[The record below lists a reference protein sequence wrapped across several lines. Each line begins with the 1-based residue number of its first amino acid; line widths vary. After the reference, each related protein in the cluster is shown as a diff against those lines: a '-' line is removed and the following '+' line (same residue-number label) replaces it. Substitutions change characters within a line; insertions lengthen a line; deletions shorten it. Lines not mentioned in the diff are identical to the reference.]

1 MEYCEFQTA
10 TRGLSEEKKDMLTAI
25 LSDFGFESFYEENGL
40 YKAYIQQNSFTET
53 AFQTTMS
60 DAERF
65 LGKLQFSIAEIPSTN
80 WNQTWENTF
89 DSIRISDEILIK
101 TSTSNNT
108 DTAKHTIVI
117 NPRMAFG
124 SGTHETTSLILQA
137 MKDIDFDGKT
147 VADCGCGTGIL
158 AIFASMLGAKN
169 IIAFD
174 YDKCSVDNS
183 IENIELNNIHNIS
196 VFHSSFEIMENKKFD
211 IILANITRN
220 ILVENIKRL
229 IKSLNPDGILIAS
242 GFYSDDIEIIRKN
255 AESTG
260 LTFVGSQTKNNW
272 SITTFIHK

>member
-196 VFHSSFEIMENKKFD
+196 VFHSSFEIMGNKKFD
-211 IILANITRN
+211 IVLANITRN

-229 IKSLNPDGILIAS
+229 TKSLNPDGILIAS

-255 AESTG
+255 AEPTG

>member
-1 MEYCEFQTA
+1 
-10 TRGLSEEKKDMLTAI
+10 
-25 LSDFGFESFYEENGL
+25 
-40 YKAYIQQNSFTET
+40 
-53 AFQTTMS
+53 
-60 DAERF
+60 
-65 LGKLQFSIAEIPSTN
+65 
-80 WNQTWENTF
+80 
-89 DSIRISDEILIK
+89 
-101 TSTSNNT
+101 
-108 DTAKHTIVI
+108 
-117 NPRMAFG
+117 
-124 SGTHETTSLILQA
+124 
-137 MKDIDFDGKT
+137 
-147 VADCGCGTGIL
+147 
-158 AIFASMLGAKN
+158 SMLGAKN

-220 ILVENIKRL
+220 ILVENIKQL
-229 IKSLNPDGILIAS
+229 TKSLNPDGILIAS

>member
-89 DSIRISDEILIK
+89 DSVRISDEILIK

-108 DTAKHTIVI
+108 DTAKYTIVI

-137 MKDIDFDGKT
+137 MKDIDFDGRT

-211 IILANITRN
+211 IVLANITRN

-229 IKSLNPDGILIAS
+229 IKSLNSNGILIAS
-242 GFYSDDIEIIRKN
+242 GFYSDDIGIIRKN

>member
-25 LSDFGFESFYEENGL
+25 LSNFGFESFYEENGL

-108 DTAKHTIVI
+108 DTAKHIIVI

-229 IKSLNPDGILIAS
+229 TKSLNPDGILIAS

-260 LTFVGSQTKNNW
+260 LTFVGSRTKNNW

>member
-10 TRGLSEEKKDMLTAI
+10 VRELSEEKKDMLTAI

-40 YKAYIQQNSFTET
+40 YKAYIQQNNFSET
-53 AFQTTMS
+53 TFQTTMS
-60 DAERF
+60 DAEQII
-65 LGKLQFSIAEIPSTN
+65 GKIKFSISEIPSAN
-80 WNQTWENTF
+80 WNQTWENSF

-108 DTAKHTIVI
+108 DIAKYTIVI

-137 MKDIDFDGKT
+137 MQNIDFHGKT

-158 AIFASMLGAKN
+158 AIFASMLGAKSV
-169 IIAFD
+169 IAFD
-174 YDKCSVDNS
+174 YDQCSVDNT

-196 VFHSSFEIMENKKFD
+196 VFHSSFEIMENKQFD
-211 IILANITRN
+211 IVLANITRN
-220 ILVENIKRL
+220 ILVENMKQITD
-229 IKSLNPDGILIAS
+229 SLNPNGILIAS
-242 GFYSDDIEIIRKN
+242 GFYSDDIDIIRKN
-255 AESTG
+255 AESAG
-260 LTFVGSQTKNNW
+260 LSFVDSQTKNNW

>member
-108 DTAKHTIVI
+108 DIAKHTIVI

-220 ILVENIKRL
+220 ILVENIKQL
-229 IKSLNPDGILIAS
+229 TKSLNSNGILIAS

>member
-40 YKAYIQQNSFTET
+40 YKAYIQQNNFNKTI
-53 AFQTTMS
+53 FQTTIL
-60 DAERF
+60 DAER
-65 LGKLQFSIAEIPSTN
+65 LIGKIEFSIAEIPSAN

-89 DSIRISDEILIK
+89 DSVRISDEILIK

-108 DTAKHTIVI
+108 DTAKYTIVI

-137 MKDIDFDGKT
+137 MENIDFDGKT

-174 YDKCSVDNS
+174 YDKCSVDNT

-220 ILVENIKRL
+220 ILVENIKQL
-229 IKSLNPDGILIAS
+229 TKSLNPNGILISS

-255 AESTG
+255 AESTE
-260 LTFVGSQTKNNW
+260 LTFVGSRTKNNW

>member
-137 MKDIDFDGKT
+137 MKNIDFDGKT

-229 IKSLNPDGILIAS
+229 INSLNPNGILIAS

-260 LTFVGSQTKNNW
+260 LTFVGSRTKNNW

>member
-25 LSDFGFESFYEENGL
+25 LSDFGFESFYEENGS

-229 IKSLNPDGILIAS
+229 INSLNPNGILIAS

>member
-1 MEYCEFQTA
+1 MEYCEFQTE

-89 DSIRISDEILIK
+89 DSVRISDEILIK

-108 DTAKHTIVI
+108 DTAKYTIVI

-137 MKDIDFDGKT
+137 MKNIDFDGKT

-229 IKSLNPDGILIAS
+229 IKSLNSNGILIAS

>member
-89 DSIRISDEILIK
+89 DSVRISDEILIK

-108 DTAKHTIVI
+108 DTAKYTIVI

-137 MKDIDFDGKT
+137 MKNIDFDGKT
-147 VADCGCGTGIL
+147 VADCG
-158 AIFASMLGAKN
+158 
-169 IIAFD
+169 
-174 YDKCSVDNS
+174 
-183 IENIELNNIHNIS
+183 
-196 VFHSSFEIMENKKFD
+196 
-211 IILANITRN
+211 
-220 ILVENIKRL
+220 
-229 IKSLNPDGILIAS
+229 
-242 GFYSDDIEIIRKN
+242 
-255 AESTG
+255 
-260 LTFVGSQTKNNW
+260 
-272 SITTFIHK
+272 

>member
-229 IKSLNPDGILIAS
+229 IKSLNSNGILIAS

-255 AESTG
+255 AESTR

>member
-229 IKSLNPDGILIAS
+229 INSLNPNGILIAS

>member
-65 LGKLQFSIAEIPSTN
+65 LGKLQFFIAEIPSTN

-196 VFHSSFEIMENKKFD
+196 VFHSSFEIMENKKFN

-229 IKSLNPDGILIAS
+229 TKSLNPDGILIAS

-260 LTFVGSQTKNNW
+260 LTFVGSRTKNNW

>member
-25 LSDFGFESFYEENGL
+25 LSDFGFESFYEEQGM
-40 YKAYIQQNSFTET
+40 YKAYIQRNNFET
-53 AFQTTMS
+53 AAFQTALS
-60 DAERF
+60 DAER
-65 LGKLQFSIAEIPSTN
+65 LIGEMKYSITEIPSAN
-80 WNQTWENTF
+80 WNEAWEDSF
-89 DSIRISDEILIK
+89 DSIRINDDILIK
-101 TSTSNNT
+101 KSNSDNS
-108 DTAKHTIVI
+108 DSAKYTIII

-137 MKDIDFDGKT
+137 MENIDFDGKT

-174 YDKCSVDNS
+174 YDKCSVDNTK
-183 IENIELNNIHNIS
+183 ENIELNNIHNIS
-196 VFHSSFEIMENKKFD
+196 VFHSSFEVMENKKFD
-211 IILANITRN
+211 IVLANITRN
-220 ILVENIKRL
+220 ILVENMKQITA
-229 IKSLNPDGILIAS
+229 SLNPDGILIAS

-260 LTFVGSQTKNNW
+260 LTFVGSKTKNNW
-272 SITTFIHK
+272 SITTFIQK